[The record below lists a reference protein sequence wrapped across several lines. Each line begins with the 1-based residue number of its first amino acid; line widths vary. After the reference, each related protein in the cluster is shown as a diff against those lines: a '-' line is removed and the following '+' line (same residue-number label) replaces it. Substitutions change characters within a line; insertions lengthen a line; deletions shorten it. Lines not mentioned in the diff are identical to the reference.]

1 MRIFLISL
9 WNTFFTKSSIKTIEN
24 KKLAVSY
31 ESRFFKRLVR
41 KMVTTKKKS
50 FCDSVLGEIH
60 LSKGSKKVIVRNE
73 RENFSPGLFLE
84 YVTLDFL
91 SIAYD
96 QKVLLFLSAISCMT
110 VLSLKHTFLSG
121 WN

>member
-31 ESRFFKRLVR
+31 ESRFFKRFVR
-41 KMVTTKKKS
+41 WSLLKETS

-60 LSKGSKKVIVRNE
+60 LSKGSKKFIARNE

-96 QKVLLFLSAISCMT
+96 QKVLLFLSAVSCMT
-110 VLSLKHTFLSG
+110 VLSLKDTFLSG

>member
-1 MRIFLISL
+1 M
-9 WNTFFTKSSIKTIEN
+9 NE
-24 KKLAVSY
+24 
-31 ESRFFKRLVR
+31 
-41 KMVTTKKKS
+41 KM
-50 FCDSVLGEIH
+50 
-60 LSKGSKKVIVRNE
+60 
-73 RENFSPGLFLE
+73 FSPGLFLE

-110 VLSLKHTFLSG
+110 VLSLKDTFLSG